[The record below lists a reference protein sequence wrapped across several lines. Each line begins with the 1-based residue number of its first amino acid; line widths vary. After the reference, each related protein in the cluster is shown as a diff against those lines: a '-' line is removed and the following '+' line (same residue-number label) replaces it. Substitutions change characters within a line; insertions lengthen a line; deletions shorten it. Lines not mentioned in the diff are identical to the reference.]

1 MVGGC
6 NKDLIRVL
14 IDFLVVAVVRFIRP
28 TTSVSTPTMGFTI
41 SIKVA
46 WGTTIIFIVVP
57 FSSIDE
63 RWIIATRATGV
74 L

>member
-57 FSSIDE
+57 FSSID
-63 RWIIATRATGV
+63 
-74 L
+74 